1 MEKYIYDESNGL
13 WYERD
18 GDYYI
23 PCLKLPEINIGIWG
37 ERYLTYI
44 REHKKLLHTKL
55 MINGTLYTH
64 LAEINQQAEDM
75 FSELVNQMKI
85 REGITEHLKAQNQM
99 EWVRRMNN
107 IRQRANE
114 IIYKGLIYAWVALF
128 LKKHLN
134 PLLA

>member
-1 MEKYIYDESNGL
+1 MMEQYIYDESNGL

-44 REHKKLLHTKL
+44 REHKELLHTKL

-64 LAEINQQAEDM
+64 LAEINQQAEEM
-75 FSELVNQMKI
+75 FSELVNQMKN
-85 REGITEHLKAQNQM
+85 REGITEQLKADNQL

-107 IRQRANE
+107 IRSRANE
-114 IIYKGLIYAWVALF
+114 IIYNELIYT
-128 LKKHLN
+128 
-134 PLLA
+134 

>member
-1 MEKYIYDESNGL
+1 MEQYIYDESNGF

-55 MINGTLYTH
+55 VVNGTLYTY
-64 LAEINQQAEDM
+64 LAEINQLAEEM

-85 REGITEHLKAQNQM
+85 RDGITEQLKADNQL

-114 IIYKGLIYAWVALF
+114 IIYKELIYA
-128 LKKHLN
+128 
-134 PLLA
+134 

>member
-1 MEKYIYDESNGL
+1 MEQYIYDKDNGL

-55 MINGTLYTH
+55 IINGTLYTH
-64 LAEINQQAEDM
+64 LAEINKQAEEM
-75 FSELVNQMKI
+75 FLELTNQMKTC
-85 REGITEHLKAQNQM
+85 EDITEQLKAENQL

-107 IRQRANE
+107 IRSRANE
-114 IIYKGLIYAWVALF
+114 IIYNELIYA
-128 LKKHLN
+128 
-134 PLLA
+134 

>member
-1 MEKYIYDESNGL
+1 MEQYIYDESNGL

-55 MINGTLYTH
+55 MIKGTLYTH
-64 LAEINQQAEDM
+64 LAEINRQAEEM
-75 FSELVNQMKI
+75 FSELVNQMKT
-85 REGITEHLKAQNQM
+85 REGITEQLKAENQL

-107 IRQRANE
+107 IRSRANE
-114 IIYKGLIYAWVALF
+114 IIYNELIYA
-128 LKKHLN
+128 
-134 PLLA
+134 

>member
-1 MEKYIYDESNGL
+1 MEQYIYDESNGL

-18 GDYYI
+18 GGYYI

-55 MINGTLYTH
+55 IINGTLYTH
-64 LAEINQQAEDM
+64 LAEINNQAEEM
-75 FSELVNQMKI
+75 FSELVNQMKS
-85 REGITEHLKAQNQM
+85 REGITEQLKAENQL

-107 IRQRANE
+107 IRHRANE
-114 IIYKGLIYAWVALF
+114 IIYNELIF
-128 LKKHLN
+128 T
-134 PLLA
+134 

>member
-1 MEKYIYDESNGL
+1 MEQYIYDESNGL

-23 PCLKLPEINIGIWG
+23 PCLKLPKINIGIWG

-55 MINGTLYTH
+55 IINGTLYSH
-64 LAEINQQAEDM
+64 LSEINKQAEEM
-75 FSELVNQMKI
+75 FSELVNQMKTN
-85 REGITEHLKAQNQM
+85 EGITEQLKAENQL

-107 IRQRANE
+107 IRHRANE
-114 IIYKGLIYAWVALF
+114 IIYNELIYT
-128 LKKHLN
+128 
-134 PLLA
+134 

>member
-1 MEKYIYDESNGL
+1 MEMYIYDESNGL

-23 PCLKLPEINIGIWG
+23 PCQKLPEINIGIWG

-75 FSELVNQMKI
+75 FSELVNQMKTN
-85 REGITEHLKAQNQM
+85 EGITEQLKAQNQM

-114 IIYKGLIYAWVALF
+114 IIYKELIYV
-128 LKKHLN
+128 
-134 PLLA
+134 

>member
-1 MEKYIYDESNGL
+1 MEKYIFDESNGL

-23 PCLKLPEINIGIWG
+23 PCLKLPETNIGIWG

-55 MINGTLYTH
+55 TINGTLYDH
-64 LAEINQQAEDM
+64 LAEINKQAEEM

-85 REGITEHLKAQNQM
+85 REGITEQLKAQNQM
-99 EWVRRMNN
+99 EWVVQMNST
-107 IRQRANE
+107 RQRVLALVNSD
-114 IIYKGLIYAWVALF
+114 LIYV
-128 LKKHLN
+128 
-134 PLLA
+134 